1 MGCPPRK
8 KSSKKQTRPLH
19 PRSSDVIQSATA
31 RRECQRAFPVRL
43 YAGERGFTFSQAG
56 EYDVE
61 VTCAGIVGAAT
72 THVRVIA
79 PVQPIDVEQSRALL
93 ANPDVAYFFL
103 IDGGDH
109 LTAAKN
115 LLISVSNTNSIFQP
129 YARVVLGLSLARDFA
144 FVSRG
149 VVRRADPEAASGYL
163 AQPADAALSAY
174 YGLLRKVSG
183 NGWRPRRAMPHWH
196 SSCEAR

>member
-1 MGCPPRK
+1 M
-8 KSSKKQTRPLH
+8 
-19 PRSSDVIQSATA
+19 
-31 RRECQRAFPVRL
+31 RL

-79 PVQPIDVEQSRALL
+79 PIQPIDVEQSRALL

-109 LTAAKN
+109 PTAAKN

-174 YGLLRKVSG
+174 YGLLRKVELERLATQAG
-183 NGWRPRRAMPHWH
+183 NAALAQQLRSQIDAQLRATDAPAIVRQGLQQAF
-196 SSCEAR
+196 SR